1 MAYLIR
7 LVMGSGDETVAT
19 RYLVLVLVCAWA
31 EGEACMSAEYLCWC
45 FID

>member
-19 RYLVLVLVCAWA
+19 RYVVLVLVCAWA
-31 EGEACMSAEYLCWC
+31 EGVCMGGTGGVYEC
-45 FID
+45 